1 MSNFKDCL
9 EKIEDSI
16 ETAILFT
23 IWCCINFWQL
33 IVVGIVT
40 ITAIIFLLEY

>member
-1 MSNFKDCL
+1 MNKYL
-9 EKIEDSI
+9 VKIGDSLDI
-16 ETAILFT
+16 TILFT

-33 IVVGIVT
+33 IVVGIVA